1 MRQVVRC
8 DRALIWTTLL
18 LVLVGLVTVYSAS
31 ADIAARHFGG
41 SQVFLKRTAWRATLG
56 LVAMA
61 FGYLI
66 DYRSYRKYA
75 KKAILVAIGL
85 LILTLLFGENVRG
98 MRASLMMIQ
107 PGEIAKLALVVYLAD
122 VLARRQDELY
132 DLRRGLL
139 PRLGLVGAVVLLI
152 LFQPDFGNALA
163 VVMLS
168 LVMLFLGGAKLR
180 HIAGLVA
187 IAVPA
192 AWLAAKKVP
201 HIAERWAVWRATYDL
216 TLDGLDTRGA
226 AYQIYQSL
234 VALGSGGL
242 AGRGIG
248 GSLQRSFIPDPYTD
262 FAFSIW
268 GEELGFLGA
277 LGLVTLFAFLMVRG
291 LRIAMRADDLYGTI
305 LAAGLTAM
313 VTTYAFI
320 NIAVATATVPT
331 TGLPLPFVSYG
342 GSSLIVN
349 MGAMGILLDMSKR
362 AVLDGGAKSRPEELA
377 RSWGRAPGGRRSGT
391 RRKRS

>member
-1 MRQVVRC
+1 VRQVVRC

-66 DYRSYRKYA
+66 DYRSYRKHA

-85 LILTLLFGENVRG
+85 LILTLLFGENNRG

-107 PGEIAKLALVVYLAD
+107 PGEVAKLALVVYLAD
-122 VLARRQDELY
+122 VLARRQDELH

-163 VVMLS
+163 VVMLAF
-168 LVMLFLGGAKLR
+168 VMLFLGGAKLH
-180 HIAGLVA
+180 HIAGLAAVA
-187 IAVPA
+187 APA
-192 AWLAAKKVP
+192 AWLAVKKIP

-242 AGRGIG
+242 TGRGIG

-277 LGLVTLFAFLMVRG
+277 VALVALFAFLMVRG
-291 LRIAMRADDLYGTI
+291 LRIAMRASDLYGTI

-313 VTTYAFI
+313 VTTYALI
-320 NIAVATATVPT
+320 NIAVATATIPT

-342 GSSLIVN
+342 GSPLIVN
-349 MGAMGILLDMSKR
+349 MGAMGILLNMSKR
-362 AVLDGGAKSRPEELA
+362 AVLDGGAKSSPEELA
-377 RSWGRAPGGRRSGT
+377 RRWGRAPGGRRSGT